1 MRIAV
6 TGSQGQVALS
16 LLERGEGQGV
26 EILAVGRP
34 KLDLAEPATV
44 LPPLEAA
51 RPDVIVNAGAYT
63 AVDLAES
70 EEALATKIN
79 GDGAGAVAKAAA
91 ALGVPVIQLSTDY
104 VFPGDLDRPY
114 REDDTTSPVNAY
126 GRSKLAGEAAVR
138 AATPSHVIL
147 RTSWV
152 YSPFGKN
159 FVRTMLA
166 LGATRPALNVVADQ
180 IGQPTAALDIADA
193 LLAVCRRLTAGP
205 GNDNLFG
212 TFHLAGTG
220 ATSWAD
226 FAELIFVEAARHGRA
241 PVTVTKIA
249 SDAYKTAA
257 KRPANSRLD
266 TQKLAEVYG
275 IRLPPWQ
282 KSVSE
287 TVNRL
292 LSD

>member
-1 MRIAV
+1 M
-6 TGSQGQVALS
+6 ALS
-16 LLERGEGQGV
+16 LLERGPEQGA
-26 EILAVGRP
+26 EILVVGRP
-34 KLDLAEPATV
+34 QLDLAEPASI
-44 LPPLEAA
+44 LPALTAA
-51 RPDVIVNAGAYT
+51 RPDIIVNAAAYT

-70 EEALATKIN
+70 EEALAEKIN
-79 GDGAGAVAKAAA
+79 GVGAGAVAEAAA

-104 VFPGDLDRPY
+104 VFPGNLDRPY
-114 REDDTTSPVNAY
+114 REDDATAPISAY
-126 GRSKLAGEAAVR
+126 GRTKLAGEEAVR

-159 FVRTMLA
+159 FVRTMLM
-166 LGATRPALNVVADQ
+166 LGETRPVLNVVADQ

-193 LLAVCRRLTAGP
+193 LLAISHRLTAGP
-205 GNDNLFG
+205 HGETLFG

-220 ATSWAD
+220 ATSWAE
-226 FAELIFVEAARHGRA
+226 FAELIFAEAARHGRPQVA
-241 PVTVTKIA
+241 VMRIR
-249 SDAYKTAA
+249 SDEYKTAA

-266 TQKLAEVYG
+266 TQKLAETYG

-292 LSD
+292 VAN